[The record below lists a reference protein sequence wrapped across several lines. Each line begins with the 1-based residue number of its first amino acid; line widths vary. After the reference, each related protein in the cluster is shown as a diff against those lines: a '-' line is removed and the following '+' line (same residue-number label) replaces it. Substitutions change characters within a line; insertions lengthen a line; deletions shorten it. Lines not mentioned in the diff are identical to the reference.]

1 MSSFK
6 NILFPLNGSQQALDY
21 AIMMAKKSDARLHLL
36 KTYRLN
42 DALANQDK
50 SVSAKNRKDSLYEQL
65 VEDFESRYKSRL
77 DQSGIAY
84 DFTVEIGFLT
94 DRILAA
100 IEDLNIDML
109 LINSFQKSPDDSIIE
124 RIQEVSVPV
133 MLVPEKALT
142 PEG

>member
-65 VEDFESRYKSRL
+65 VEDFESRYQSRL

-84 DFTVEIGFLT
+84 DFTVDIGFLT

-109 LINSFQKSPDDSIIE
+109 LINSFQK
-124 RIQEVSVPV
+124 
-133 MLVPEKALT
+133 
-142 PEG
+142 